1 MNNANRIIAT
11 LRLKTLGPLVTG
23 LSLLAYSGWQR
34 HLDQVVPAAEGDLI
48 LSSEMWF
55 EKPCGAINH
64 RGQTVIP
71 FCYKSLG
78 LMNEFGLL
86 IASDTRGKYG
96 CINRLGEVAIPF
108 EWDRIDPFDTAGR
121 AWVSRTS
128 ETALIDTSGRIIESY
143 PFSFLPPFNARGIAR
158 TWKSHEISWS
168 WGLVNRAGDEVAAPK
183 WDSIEP
189 FDDNGFA
196 VVRLLAD
203 NRQTRRYGVINETG
217 QLLFEP
223 IWLEIHRLRERPT
236 GAYVGDTKQKIFDSK
251 GWCCVSGESGWGWI
265 DRNGFVVSPLK
276 WKSAWS
282 FTEFDDRSES
292 LARVSDENGFG
303 FINRHGDVVIPTKF
317 RQAGV
322 FDADGLASAAVGDKD
337 HEKHGWINTLG
348 EFVIEPEWDD
358 VGRFAPNGLARVCRN
373 GKWGCIDREGRIRV
387 EPKWYSVAVWNDWWN
402 QPWRNDGIHVVSYSP
417 EQWLVLDR
425 NGREIQDLGTPP
437 KCWSY
442 GFDPANCERSDFG
455 FQRFYYDGSK
465 TGSFLHKKAMSLP
478 GTSRRIASKITEPM
492 GRWSLEYEVL
502 DNSGRTIWS
511 TVQSQRRRQLA
522 ILSAVA
528 GGLFLVWSCAR
539 SQFGSRVAQS
549 IAKLLRQTVAQVAR
563 VCASF
568 K

>member
-1 MNNANRIIAT
+1 MKNANRIVTT

-23 LSLLAYSGWQR
+23 LCLLAYSGWQR

-48 LSSEMWF
+48 LSVEMF
-55 EKPCGAINH
+55 ERPCGAINQ

-78 LMNEFGLL
+78 SINEFGLA
-86 IASDTRGKYG
+86 IASDSHDKHG
-96 CINRLGEVAIPF
+96 CINRLGKVVIPF
-108 EWDRIDPFDTAGR
+108 EWDQIFPFDAAGR

-128 ETALIDTSGRIIESY
+128 ETALIDTSGRVIESY
-143 PFSFLPPFNARGIAR
+143 PFFFIPPFNASGIAR
-158 TWKSHEISWS
+158 TWKSPGNC
-168 WGLVNRAGDEVAAPK
+168 WGLVNRAGDEVSTPN
-183 WDSIEP
+183 WDFIEP
-189 FDDNGFA
+189 FDDNGYA
-196 VVRLLAD
+196 VVRLEVD
-203 NRQTRRYGVINETG
+203 NDKTRRYGVINETG
-217 QLLFEP
+217 QLQIEP

-236 GAYVGDTKQKIFDSK
+236 SVYIGNAQEKIFDSES
-251 GWCCVSGESGWGWI
+251 WCCVRGESGYGWI

-282 FTEFDDRSES
+282 FTDFDDGSES

-303 FINRHGDVVIPTKF
+303 FINRQGEVVIPTKF

-322 FDADGLASAAVGDKD
+322 FGADGLASAAIGETD
-337 HEKHGWINTLG
+337 HEKYGWINTSG

-358 VGRFAPNGLARVCRN
+358 VEMFAPNGLAPVCRN

-387 EPKWYSVAVWNDWWN
+387 GPKWYSVTVWNDWWN

-417 EQWLVLDR
+417 DQWLVLDHD
-425 NGREIQDLGTPP
+425 GREIQNLGTPP
-437 KCWSY
+437 KCNSF

-455 FQRFYYDGSK
+455 FQRIYYDESK
-465 TGSFLHKKAMSLP
+465 AGRFLHRTAMKLP
-478 GTSRRIASKITEPM
+478 RRIGRLASRITERM
-492 GRWSLEYEVL
+492 RHWSLEYEFL

-511 TVQSQRRRQLA
+511 TVQSERRRQRA

-528 GGLFLVWSCAR
+528 GGLFLVWSFGR
-539 SQFGSRVAQS
+539 SQFGSRLLQS
-549 IAKLLRQTVAQVAR
+549 LANLLRQTVKQLAR

-568 K
+568 KW